1 MIYSISNSTAMM
13 RKHLR
18 RFSTAMMRL
27 SIFAVFRRQRYGK
40 KTKCA
45 ILKSYDFAAWQPH
58 TMMKKRE
65 PTRALRLVIVI
76 PDEQAHTSKGQQEL
90 KGNDKDVYHT
100 SCLKFH

>member
-1 MIYSISNSTAMM
+1 
-13 RKHLR
+13 
-18 RFSTAMMRL
+18 MMRL
-27 SIFAVFRRQRYGK
+27 SESKRERALILPSESIFAVFRRQRYGE
-40 KTKCA
+40 KTKCT